1 MSPRTCLILAT
12 LFGLL
17 AVLLGAFGAHGLG
30 DSDGYL
36 QRKYASTE
44 PKNIAGSSLPAS
56 YKYYLDYQTAVR
68 YHMWHALALLGIG
81 LWKRRQPSRALNVA
95 AWSLTTG
102 IILFSGALY
111 VLVIGGPRFA
121 GIPWGA
127 IVPFGGTALL
137 AGWIAAMTAAIRST
151 GDTDQPRG

>member
-68 YHMWHALALLGIG
+68 YHMWHALALLESASGNAG
-81 LWKRRQPSRALNVA
+81 SRHAHSTWLP
-95 AWSLTTG
+95 
-102 IILFSGALY
+102 GA
-111 VLVIGGPRFA
+111 
-121 GIPWGA
+121 
-127 IVPFGGTALL
+127 
-137 AGWIAAMTAAIRST
+137 
-151 GDTDQPRG
+151 